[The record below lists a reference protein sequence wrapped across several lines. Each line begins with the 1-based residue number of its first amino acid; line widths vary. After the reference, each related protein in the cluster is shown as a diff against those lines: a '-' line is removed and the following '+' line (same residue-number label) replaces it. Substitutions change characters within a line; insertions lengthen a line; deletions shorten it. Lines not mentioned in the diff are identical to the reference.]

1 MNDLQTRLQSALGTG
16 YRLERELGG
25 GGMSRVFVALDV
37 ELGRTVVVKVLPPEM
52 AAGVNADRFRREI
65 KLAASLQHPHIVP
78 LLHAGR
84 SDDLVWYTMPLV
96 EGESLRAKL
105 ARESE
110 LPVGEAVRILRDVA
124 DALAYAHAH
133 GVVHRD
139 IKPDNVL
146 ISGHHAV
153 VTDFGVAKAVSE
165 ATGASSLTSLGVAL
179 GTPAYM
185 APEQAAAEPNVDHRA
200 DLYALGAMAYEMLT
214 GRPPFAGATA
224 QAVLAAHVT
233 QAPDPVTKHRTAVP
247 AALASLV
254 MRCLE
259 KKPADRWQ
267 QATDVHAQLEGMA
280 TPSGGMAPTTAVPG
294 AVRGALARRSVP
306 RRLAAAAIVVIAVAV
321 AVWRLTAGGGGSA
334 VDANLVA
341 VLPFRVAG
349 ADPALHYLRE
359 GMIDLLA
366 AKLTGEG
373 GPRAADPRTVTAAFR
388 RAAGGEAQ
396 DLSQEQAVAMAR
408 GIGAGQ
414 ALLGGIVG
422 SPSHVTLSATVVSV
436 PGGATRAQASVAGPA
451 DSLPALVDQLTGQL
465 LARGAGLGAQG
476 EASLTTRSLPAL
488 QAYLAGQRVYR
499 RGEYDSAAVYLERA
513 VGLDSSFT
521 LALWGLVLTDGW
533 GAPVRDAARVRRL
546 AWEGRDR
553 LSLRDRTLLEAY
565 VGPRYPEPSYAAD
578 LLAARE
584 RAVAQYGDVA
594 DAWYFLGDEYFH
606 QGRYLG
612 YADRVDRAAAAFE
625 RAVALDSSFA
635 GPLSH
640 LVNIAAWRND
650 SAGARRYGRVFRT
663 AAGRTGR
670 FDHLVRW
677 DLARTLGDR
686 ALMRGFWTAYDT
698 TPNRPEYLAGYALQ
712 TGGALATVDS
722 ALDILVRRAGT
733 DDARA
738 AYHYFRGY
746 RLFNSGRPT
755 AALRQADSVPG
766 AIPDEVVRQRIRLM
780 AATWWD
786 ADSAIGAAAAD
797 RLSELT
803 ARALP
808 DSGTPRVNQLAA
820 TCALEQWRLAH
831 GDASGVARAA
841 ARLRSAKT
849 PPDPPRLIRNAE
861 LCAGILEASAATL
874 GRRPDARRLVE
885 RADSAMRR
893 GPRAIGDGWLLPF
906 ENLLLGQLFA
916 ALGDPARGL
925 AAVRRGGSFDNDEIV
940 SAYLREEGRLAALA
954 GERDAAIRAYNR
966 YLELRADPEPAVK
979 PVVDEVRAEL
989 ARLVAENR

>member
-1 MNDLQTRLQSALGTG
+1 VSDLETRLQAALGTG

-25 GGMSRVFVALDV
+25 GGMSRVFVAEDV
-37 ELGRTVVVKVLPPEM
+37 ELGRKVVVKVLPPEM

-84 SDDLVWYTMPLV
+84 ADDLVWYTMPLV

-146 ISGHHAV
+146 LSGHHAV

-233 QAPDPVTKHRTAVP
+233 QAPDPVTRHRTAVP
-247 AALASLV
+247 PALASLV

-267 QATDVHAQLEGMA
+267 WAAEIHTQLETMA
-280 TPSGGMAPTTAVPG
+280 TPSGGMTPTTAVPG

-306 RRLAAAAIVVIAVAV
+306 RRIVAVAIVVIALAA
-321 AVWRLTAGGGGSA
+321 AVWRLTAGGGGRST
-334 VDANLVA
+334 VDPNLVA

-388 RAAGGEAQ
+388 RAAGSEEQ

-408 GIGAGQ
+408 SIGAGQ

-422 SPSHVTLSATVVSV
+422 SPSHITLSATVVSV
-436 PGGATRAQASVAGPA
+436 PGGATRAQASVEGPA
-451 DSLPALVDQLTGQL
+451 DSLPALVDQLTGAL
-465 LARGAGLGAQG
+465 LTRGAGLGAQG

-488 QAYLAGQRVYR
+488 RAYLGGQRAYR

-533 GAPVRDAARVRRL
+533 GAPVREAARVRRL
-546 AWEGRDR
+546 AWDGRDR

-594 DAWYFLGDEYFH
+594 DAWYFLADEYLH
-606 QGRYLG
+606 NGRYLG
-612 YADRVDRAAAAFE
+612 YADWVDRAAAAFE
-625 RAVALDSSFA
+625 RAAGLDSSFA
-635 GPLSH
+635 GPVSH
-640 LVNIAAWRND
+640 LINLAAWRND
-650 SAGARRYGRVFRT
+650 TAAARRYRRLYGPAVVS
-663 AAGRTGR
+663 GGG
-670 FDHLVRW
+670 FDHVVRW
-677 DLARTLGDR
+677 DLARTLGER
-686 ALMRGFWTAYDT
+686 PLMREFWTAYDT
-698 TPNRPEYLAGYALQ
+698 ARNRATYFAAYALQ
-712 TGGALATVDS
+712 TGASLATVDS
-722 ALDILVRRAGT
+722 ALDILARRAGT
-733 DDARA
+733 DDARS
-738 AYHYFRGY
+738 AYHFFRGY
-746 RLFNSGRPT
+746 RLLNSGRPT
-755 AALRQADSVPG
+755 AALRQMDSAGRLPE
-766 AIPDEVVRQRIRLM
+766 EVVHRSRVL

-786 ADSAIGAAAAD
+786 ADSAIGAASAGW
-797 RLSELT
+797 LGELT

-808 DSGTPRVNQLAA
+808 DSGAPRVNQLAA

-831 GDASGVARAA
+831 GDASGVARAT
-841 ARLRSAKT
+841 ARLRSATT
-849 PPDPPRLIRNAE
+849 PRDPPRLTRNAE

-874 GRRPDARRLVE
+874 GRRPDALRLVE
-885 RADSAMRR
+885 RVDSAMRR

-906 ENLLLGQLFA
+906 ENLLIGQLFA

-925 AAVRRGGSFDNDEIV
+925 AAVRRGGPFDNNEIV

-989 ARLVAENR
+989 ARLVGENR

>member
-1 MNDLQTRLQSALGTG
+1 VSDLETRLQAALGTG

-25 GGMSRVFVALDV
+25 GGMSRVFVAEDV
-37 ELGRTVVVKVLPPEM
+37 ELGRKVVVKVLPPEM

-84 SDDLVWYTMPLV
+84 ADDLVWYTMPLV

-146 ISGHHAV
+146 LSGHHAV

-233 QAPDPVTKHRTAVP
+233 QAPDPVTRHRTAVP
-247 AALASLV
+247 PALASLV

-267 QATDVHAQLEGMA
+267 WAAEIHTQLETMA
-280 TPSGGMAPTTAVPG
+280 TPSGGMTPTTAVPG

-306 RRLAAAAIVVIAVAV
+306 RRVAAVAIVVIALAA
-321 AVWRLTAGGGGSA
+321 AVWRLTAGGGGRST
-334 VDANLVA
+334 VDPNLVA

-388 RAAGGEAQ
+388 RAAGSEEQ

-408 GIGAGQ
+408 SIGAGQ

-422 SPSHVTLSATVVSV
+422 SPSHITLSATVVSV
-436 PGGATRAQASVAGPA
+436 PGGATRAQASVEGPA
-451 DSLPALVDQLTGQL
+451 DSLPALVDQLTGAL
-465 LARGAGLGAQG
+465 LTRGAGLGAQG

-488 QAYLAGQRVYR
+488 RAYLGGQRAYR

-533 GAPVRDAARVRRL
+533 GAPVREAARVRRL
-546 AWEGRDR
+546 AWDGRDR

-594 DAWYFLGDEYFH
+594 DAWYFLADEYLH
-606 QGRYLG
+606 NGRYLG
-612 YADRVDRAAAAFE
+612 YADWVDRAAAAFE
-625 RAVALDSSFA
+625 RAAGLDSSFA
-635 GPLSH
+635 GPVSH
-640 LVNIAAWRND
+640 LINIAAWRND
-650 SAGARRYGRVFRT
+650 TTAARRIGRLFT
-663 AAGRTGR
+663 SGAARSGS
-670 FDHLVRW
+670 FDHVVRW
-677 DLARTLGDR
+677 DLARTLGER
-686 ALMRGFWTAYDT
+686 PLMREFWTAYDT
-698 TPNRPEYLAGYALQ
+698 ARNRATYFAAYALQ
-712 TGGALATVDS
+712 TGASLATVDS
-722 ALDILVRRAGT
+722 ALDILARRAGT
-733 DDARA
+733 DDARS
-738 AYHYFRGY
+738 AYHFFRGY
-746 RLFNSGRPT
+746 RLLNSGRPT
-755 AALRQADSVPG
+755 AALRQMDSAGRLPE
-766 AIPDEVVRQRIRLM
+766 EVVHRSRVL

-786 ADSAIGAAAAD
+786 ADSAIGAASAGW
-797 RLSELT
+797 LGELT

-808 DSGTPRVNQLAA
+808 DSGAPRVNQLAA

-831 GDASGVARAA
+831 GDASGVARAT
-841 ARLRSAKT
+841 ARLRSATT
-849 PPDPPRLIRNAE
+849 PRDPPRLTRNAE

-874 GRRPDARRLVE
+874 GRRPDALRLVE
-885 RADSAMRR
+885 RVDSAMRR

-906 ENLLLGQLFA
+906 ENLLIGQLFA

-925 AAVRRGGSFDNDEIV
+925 AAVRRGGPFDNNEIV

-989 ARLVAENR
+989 ARLVGENR